1 MNWFTFFI
9 AFVYSSKQKVD
20 AKLTDASYFYNE
32 DRPLVMAHRGSTGHF
47 PESSEPGFAD
57 AFYSGADFVELDIQ
71 VSKDGILVI
80 NHDLS
85 LK

>member
-1 MNWFTFFI
+1 MKWFAFLI
-9 AFVYSSKQKVD
+9 AFAYTTLQKVD
-20 AKLTDASYFYNE
+20 AKLTDASYFYNR
-32 DRPLVMAHRGSTGHF
+32 DHPLVIAHRGSTGHF

-57 AFYSGADFVELDIQ
+57 AFYNGADFLELDIQ